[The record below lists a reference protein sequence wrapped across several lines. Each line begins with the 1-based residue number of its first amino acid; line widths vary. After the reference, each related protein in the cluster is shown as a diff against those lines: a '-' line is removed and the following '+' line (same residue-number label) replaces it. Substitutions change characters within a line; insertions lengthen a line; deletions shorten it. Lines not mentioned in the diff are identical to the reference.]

1 MANLSFL
8 EEGEDRAI
16 SLDIRTTYKVY
27 ILIRSGNLTVDDYT
41 VSNGDFLESAE
52 ISEVIK
58 IESS

>member
-8 EEGEDRAI
+8 EEGEDRTI
-16 SLDIRTTYKVY
+16 SLDIPMTYKVY